1 MADKDFSI
9 EISTKADTKGAKDA
23 AKSLKGVEEG
33 AKRADKSIDGIS
45 GDKFAESIKVAQA
58 EIVKVR
64 EVLDGF
70 KTSGIDVSVAG
81 AGLDALEADLDALDP
96 KLEELEKGL
105 KDSGKALKGLKV
117 DGIDT
122 AELSKAERELL
133 DLQKQITSTRKRAD
147 RAIRIKTGEEDV
159 RKLQT
164 RLARLQAE
172 LAKTDKGAKAFR
184 RLSNEIKI
192 VERELRKAEKRK
204 LRIAEDAKAS
214 ARTLN
219 SVEKAL
225 EKVNDELR
233 RTSIGSR
240 RFKSLRK
247 EARNLNRELDQGRIA
262 SGFLSEGLGRLPGG
276 LGTTAAGFATGGKQA
291 GLLAAGIG
299 SVVAAFSA
307 LKTGL
312 ASAANTQQLEV
323 SFDTLL
329 GGIEEAKERIAELKD
344 FSAKTP
350 FELPAIA
357 KASKILE
364 TLTKGALSTG
374 EGLETVGN
382 LAASTGEGFD
392 ALAVHVG
399 RLYDGLQNGRPVGE
413 SLLRLQ
419 ELGIVSAATRSQIEL
434 LQKEGAKGEE
444 VWTVAANSF
453 SRFSGEME
461 KQAKTLKGAFSTL
474 ADGIK
479 QALGT
484 SSRPLADDLARG
496 IRKLNELLGF
506 STKSVEEFGDAS
518 IDGLGV
524 AVQSVEEL
532 EASYRASQRAAE
544 QAAEASGSYTDSLI
558 DGYTK
563 ATDAARGLNA
573 EQEALAREEL
583 SLRLAEIDSS
593 AIKNLE
599 KKFAE
604 IDASA
609 LSESG
614 KQAAKAQAEA
624 ENELEKERAKI
635 SVKQRAANATT
646 VREEKALRSEIE
658 QTAQVRQRLVDRQ
671 TKETTK
677 LAELQRQ
684 NQVDINVSQIGG
696 AKVNADAAVN
706 AARDRIKA
714 LEAEIAAPIP
724 LGGNPGRRFAAQ
736 EELGFARQQLDAAEL
751 DVKKVRSKRAEF
763 NIPETL
769 VTPEEIEAANKR
781 IEGFTDVQIAQ
792 QQLLKSIAEKLT
804 EFDGSDAVGSLERKL
819 EQNAKLAETRAKR
832 VAIESSTRLASIQ
845 SKSDQVKDDS
855 QAKAIAAVAKATK
868 ERRDEASS
876 QIEKALEQLKDA
888 AGENDRQDV
897 VDNID
902 RVLGD
907 LDLGDSDSLK
917 EFLGKY
923 GGLRNKQ
930 ASLRIGAIQQAL
942 AELDK
947 EPETVKL
954 KPIKPKQP
962 KAEVS
967 LPPPEVPEPVIEP
980 LPTLPDQAQRVEP
993 PLAQPP
999 APTETLSLQPVADRA
1014 ADLVASSGQLESRIV
1029 SSYEQMISGQEA
1041 TGNQVVALGRE
1052 VIGAL
1057 ASNQSAINSIT
1068 QQVETMKGQI
1078 KRGRA

>member
-225 EKVNDELR
+225 EQVNDELR
-233 RTSIGSR
+233 RTSIGSK

-247 EARNLNRELDQGRIA
+247 EARNLNRELEQGRIA

-276 LGTTAAGFATGGKQA
+276 LGTTAAGFAAGGKQA
-291 GLLAAGIG
+291 GLLAAGIA

-434 LQKEGAKGEE
+434 L
-444 VWTVAANSF
+444 
-453 SRFSGEME
+453 
-461 KQAKTLKGAFSTL
+461 
-474 ADGIK
+474 
-479 QALGT
+479 
-484 SSRPLADDLARG
+484 
-496 IRKLNELLGF
+496 
-506 STKSVEEFGDAS
+506 
-518 IDGLGV
+518 
-524 AVQSVEEL
+524 
-532 EASYRASQRAAE
+532 
-544 QAAEASGSYTDSLI
+544 
-558 DGYTK
+558 
-563 ATDAARGLNA
+563 
-573 EQEALAREEL
+573 
-583 SLRLAEIDSS
+583 
-593 AIKNLE
+593 
-599 KKFAE
+599 
-604 IDASA
+604 
-609 LSESG
+609 
-614 KQAAKAQAEA
+614 
-624 ENELEKERAKI
+624 
-635 SVKQRAANATT
+635 
-646 VREEKALRSEIE
+646 
-658 QTAQVRQRLVDRQ
+658 
-671 TKETTK
+671 
-677 LAELQRQ
+677 
-684 NQVDINVSQIGG
+684 
-696 AKVNADAAVN
+696 
-706 AARDRIKA
+706 
-714 LEAEIAAPIP
+714 
-724 LGGNPGRRFAAQ
+724 
-736 EELGFARQQLDAAEL
+736 
-751 DVKKVRSKRAEF
+751 
-763 NIPETL
+763 
-769 VTPEEIEAANKR
+769 
-781 IEGFTDVQIAQ
+781 
-792 QQLLKSIAEKLT
+792 
-804 EFDGSDAVGSLERKL
+804 
-819 EQNAKLAETRAKR
+819 
-832 VAIESSTRLASIQ
+832 
-845 SKSDQVKDDS
+845 
-855 QAKAIAAVAKATK
+855 
-868 ERRDEASS
+868 
-876 QIEKALEQLKDA
+876 
-888 AGENDRQDV
+888 
-897 VDNID
+897 
-902 RVLGD
+902 
-907 LDLGDSDSLK
+907 
-917 EFLGKY
+917 
-923 GGLRNKQ
+923 
-930 ASLRIGAIQQAL
+930 
-942 AELDK
+942 
-947 EPETVKL
+947 
-954 KPIKPKQP
+954 
-962 KAEVS
+962 
-967 LPPPEVPEPVIEP
+967 
-980 LPTLPDQAQRVEP
+980 
-993 PLAQPP
+993 
-999 APTETLSLQPVADRA
+999 
-1014 ADLVASSGQLESRIV
+1014 
-1029 SSYEQMISGQEA
+1029 
-1041 TGNQVVALGRE
+1041 
-1052 VIGAL
+1052 
-1057 ASNQSAINSIT
+1057 
-1068 QQVETMKGQI
+1068 
-1078 KRGRA
+1078 